1 MRGRPRRVQGSWH
14 DSLRQRVELLIDS
27 SFGEHWGDAVK
38 KGYFV
43 GAVVVLLALVGGWY
57 WGSPRYT
64 LHQMKAAAEAGDS
77 DKLASYIDFPAVRTS
92 LKEELKAQAAAAMT
106 KTENKGF
113 AAIGAAFAMN
123 MVDGMVD
130 GMVTPTTMRK
140 VFAANKQKGP
150 EGITKVDATRE
161 DLVIDRNGLDSFM
174 LHPAKGKAS
183 EAGLVFMRHGLGWQ
197 LSALR
202 IPAE

>member
-1 MRGRPRRVQGSWH
+1 MSIGG
-14 DSLRQRVELLIDS
+14 
-27 SFGEHWGDAVK
+27 GAVK
-38 KGYFV
+38 KGYII

-64 LHQMKAAAEAGDS
+64 LHEMKAAAEAGDS

-92 LKEELKAQAAAAMT
+92 LKEEMKARAAAELM
-106 KTENKGF
+106 KPENKGF

-140 VFAANKQKGP
+140 VFAANKNKGP

-161 DLVIDRNGLDSFM
+161 DLVIERSGLDRFT
-174 LHPAKGKAS
+174 LHPAKNRDT
-183 EAGLVFMRHGLGWQ
+183 EAGLVFTRHGFGWQ

-202 IPAE
+202 MPAND